1 MSVEDKKQITPIEAW
16 ILAVRPKTLPAA
28 ASPVIIG
35 SALAY
40 VDGKFDFWPALT
52 ALLGSLL
59 LQIISNVA
67 NDLFDFKRGADA
79 GERLGPTRV
88 TQAGLLTPDQ
98 VQRGLIF
105 LIGLTVLIGIYLV
118 IHAGW
123 PILVLGVVAI
133 ISAVAYTAGPF
144 PLAYHGLGD
153 IFVFIF
159 FGISATAGSYFV
171 QAGSVSSATWWL
183 ASAIGLLI
191 VAILVV
197 NNLRDIESDRA
208 AEKRTLAVRFGVHVA
223 RLEYAFCILA
233 AFTIPLVTWALG
245 LTSIWGLLVLFS
257 LPMAWR
263 SVREVYIENGSALN
277 KVLAATGRL
286 GLIFASL
293 FAFGIIANTL
303 W

>member
-1 MSVEDKKQITPIEAW
+1 MPADNTKQISQIDAW
-16 ILAVRPKTLPAA
+16 ILAIRPKTLPAA
-28 ASPVIIG
+28 ASPVIVG
-35 SALAY
+35 SALAF
-40 VDGKFDFWPALT
+40 VDGKFNFWPALA

-79 GERLGPTRV
+79 GDRIGPTRV

-98 VQRGLIF
+98 VQRGLNF

-153 IFVFIF
+153 IFVFVF
-159 FGISATAGSYFV
+159 FGLSATAGTYFV
-171 QAGSVSSATWWL
+171 QAGSVSSATWWM

-208 AEKRTLAVRFGVHVA
+208 AGKRTLAVRFGVQGT
-223 RLEYAFCILA
+223 RLEYTFCFIGAFAIPMIL
-233 AFTIPLVTWALG
+233 
-245 LTSIWGLLVLFS
+245 
-257 LPMAWR
+257 
-263 SVREVYIENGSALN
+263 
-277 KVLAATGRL
+277 
-286 GLIFASL
+286 
-293 FAFGIIANTL
+293 
-303 W
+303 